1 MKRILV
7 VNGPNLNFLGIRSPE
22 QYGSDDYRTL
32 EAKLHK
38 YAKKINISVEIY
50 QSNIEGEI
58 VDKLQEAYREGID
71 GIVINAG
78 AYSHYS
84 IAIRDALEVFDIP
97 IIEVHISNIYKREEF
112 RHTSVIAPVCT
123 GQITGLGLEGYVLA
137 LQACT
142 NYEKNS

>member
-7 VNGPNLNFLGIRSPE
+7 VNGPNLNFLGIRNPE
-22 QYGSDDYRTL
+22 QYGSDDYQNL
-32 EAKLHK
+32 EAKLYK
-38 YAKKINISVEIY
+38 SAEKLDISVEIY

-112 RHTSVIAPVCT
+112 RHISVIAPVCT

-142 NYEKNS
+142 NNEKNS